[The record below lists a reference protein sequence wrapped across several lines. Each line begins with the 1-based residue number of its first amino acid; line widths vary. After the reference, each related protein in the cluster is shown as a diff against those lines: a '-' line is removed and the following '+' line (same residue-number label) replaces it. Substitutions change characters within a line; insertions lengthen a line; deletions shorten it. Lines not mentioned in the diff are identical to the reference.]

1 MKKRGQI
8 TPFII
13 IGLIFLLL
21 FLIILFTRSY
31 RIEKIGAVSS
41 GELNPIK
48 NYVDL
53 CAKSSAS
60 DALYLLGV
68 QGGYTAPPKLYFQS
82 AYAKIAY
89 WYYEGEDTSP
99 TIEEMEQELS
109 SYVNRALPECV
120 ENLDAFRDMGFE
132 FEYRNNNK

>member
-8 TPFII
+8 TVFII
-13 IGLIFLLL
+13 LGLVFLMF
-21 FLIILFTRSY
+21 FLIILFTKSY
-31 RIEKIGAVSS
+31 RIEKIGAISS

-53 CAKSSAS
+53 CVKSSAS
-60 DALYLLGV
+60 NSLYLLGV
-68 QGGYTAPPKLYFQS
+68 QGGYTTPPEFYFQS

-89 WYYEGEDTSP
+89 WYYKGEDISP

-109 SYVNRALPECV
+109 SYVNIALPECI

-132 FEYRNNNK
+132 FELI